1 MNRLIA
7 TTLLS
12 GALSASAGLALAQ
25 GQHEREPRPFSRPT
39 ERVEAR
45 LAYIHSALK
54 ITDAQQSQWNAFADG
69 MRRNAA
75 EREKKMQ
82 EWRAKMTQRRDEM
95 AHDQSKREQRRPSV
109 IERLGF
115 AEKMHAEAI
124 ARLNAQLAL
133 VKPLYESL
141 SAEQKKV
148 ADVVLA
154 PQHRR
159 GGFGRGHGGG
169 RGMPWGRA

>member
-7 TTLLS
+7 ATLLS
-12 GALSASAGLALAQ
+12 GALSASAGLAVAQ

-45 LAYIHSALK
+45 LAYIRSALK
-54 ITDAQQSQWNAFADG
+54 ITDAQQPQWNAFADG
-69 MRRNAA
+69 MRQRAA
-75 EREKKMQ
+75 EREKRMH
-82 EWRAKMTQRRDEM
+82 EWREKMAQDKGKHE
-95 AHDQSKREQRRPSV
+95 HRRPSV
-109 IERLGF
+109 IERLDF
-115 AEKMHAEAI
+115 SEKMHAEAI

-133 VKPLYESL
+133 LKPLYESL

-154 PQHRR
+154 PRQRR
-159 GGFGRGHGGG
+159 GGFGRGHGEGH
-169 RGMPWGRA
+169 RMPWGRA